1 MFFGKK
7 VHQSVAVLCFVF
19 IISNGFAQQLISVKP
34 YTEAEISQIFEEGLK
49 GLSDVIALKI
59 LYTTTDHKGDKIKAS
74 GLALIPKVS
83 KPENLPFVV
92 YEHGSTFPRHLIPSE
107 LKCQAEYAAYFA
119 SNNYI
124 TIAPDYLGLGESPG
138 LHPYMHAITEA
149 TATIDMIRAVRR
161 YFKDSLN
168 TVIRNDIYLT
178 GYSQGGHVAMATHK
192 YIEENNLTDEFRI
205 KASAPC
211 SGPYSLSGVMWE
223 SILYSKEIMYCD
235 PEVLINNIIA
245 YQYIYG
251 NLYKRTNDYFKEP
264 YDSIVDSYIESDRGF
279 ELNNYFPLDLNNFIH
294 DSVFVNCMNN
304 PDHPLLKD
312 LRKNDVYNWKPEAPV
327 KMYYTTADEMVPYQN
342 AITAQS
348 EMIKNGAKDVAAIE
362 VSTTLKHD
370 PASVPILQQV
380 LKWFNE
386 IEYGSSQSIN
396 KINNKMNKGVMSWTV
411 LQNPVNDDL
420 SINLNTN
427 GNDDIQSCLYDL
439 NGRLLYA
446 FPAQKLKNKNST
458 LHYNL
463 SGLLTAKQFYII
475 NIRCNGYQINA
486 KFLGNIR

>member
-1 MFFGKK
+1 MFLSKK
-7 VHQSVAVLCFVF
+7 AKQSVAVLCFVLM
-19 IISNGFAQQLISVKP
+19 ISNSFAQRLISVKP
-34 YTEAEISQIFEEGLK
+34 YTDAEISQIFEEGLK
-49 GLSDVIALKI
+49 GKSEIVALKTV
-59 LYTTTDHKGDKIKAS
+59 YSTTDIKGDTTKAS
-74 GLALIPKVS
+74 GLMLIPKVP

-92 YEHGSTFPRHLIPSE
+92 YEHGSTFPRHMIPSE
-107 LKCQAEYAAYFA
+107 LTCQADYAAYFA
-119 SNNYI
+119 SSNYI
-124 TIAPDYLGLGESPG
+124 TIAPDYLGLGENPG

-149 TATIDMIRAVRR
+149 TATIDMIRAARR

-192 YIEENNLTDEFRI
+192 YIEENNLTDEFPI

-235 PEVLINNIIA
+235 PEVLINTIIA

-251 NLYKRTNDYFKEP
+251 NLYKHTSDYFKEP

-279 ELNNYFPLDLNNFIH
+279 ELNNYFPLDLNNFMH

-312 LRKNDVYNWKPEAPV
+312 LRKNDVYNWKPEASV

-342 AITAQS
+342 AIIAQS
-348 EMIKNGAKDVAAIE
+348 EMKKNGAKDAEAIE

-370 PASVPILQQV
+370 PASVPIMQQV

-386 IEYGSSQSIN
+386 IESGNSQAIN
-396 KINNKMNKGVMSWTV
+396 KINNKINRGKLSLTV
-411 LQNPVNDDL
+411 FPNPVNDDL
-420 SINLNTN
+420 YIDLNAN
-427 GNDDIQSCLYDL
+427 SNDDIQSCLYDL

-446 FPAQKLKNKNST
+446 FPAQKLKSDNPV

-463 SGLLTAKQFYII
+463 RGLLTAKQLYII
-475 NIRCNGYQINA
+475 NIRCNGYRINA
-486 KFLGNIR
+486 GFLANR